1 MFLLPTVVVVLV
13 CLTSSLK
20 IYRLKYPS
28 MIISKKIILFSTFAE
43 CLENLK
49 PDFELV
55 PNSTGILY
63 LAASKIFEKEKEIL
77 LEKNEEKAKEILAV
91 TEFKD
96 KEILAVTEF
105 KNKEMFKEI
114 LAVTELK
121 DKEILAVTELKEKKL
136 LSDTVEFTK
145 EIENLKSKSKVDEA
159 FYLKQM
165 SFMTQ
170 R

>member
-1 MFLLPTVVVVLV
+1 
-13 CLTSSLK
+13 
-20 IYRLKYPS
+20 

-49 PDFELV
+49 PDFELI

-77 LEKNEEKAKEILAV
+77 IQKNEEKA
-91 TEFKD
+91 

-136 LSDTVEFTK
+136 LSDTVQFTK

-170 R
+170 RYDPVELLI